1 MAHGAPAF
9 NSTNRHARDKIR
21 TMLGVVVNPAFHGP
35 KEALVAMSRSVVFAV
50 ISVACAV
57 SAMPEAFAQGAEP
70 KAVATFRDWSVF
82 VREDGGE
89 KVCFAATEAK
99 DKSPKSVNHGDI
111 FFLIASWASGAATNQ
126 PSLMTGYELN
136 DRPEPTLRIGSDRW
150 EMYASENEAFIEAS
164 NEEERLIRAMRRGA
178 DMRVSAVSQRG
189 TATSYVISLR
199 GVSAALDRV
208 ASECR

>member
-1 MAHGAPAF
+1 M
-9 NSTNRHARDKIR
+9 
-21 TMLGVVVNPAFHGP
+21 V
-35 KEALVAMSRSVVFAV
+35 RSFVFAL
-50 ISVACAV
+50 ISGLCAV
-57 SAMPEAFAQGAEP
+57 TAGAGAHAQDAEP

-82 VREDGGE
+82 VREDGGD

-111 FFLIASWASGAATNQ
+111 FFLIASWESGAATNQ

-136 DRPEPTLRIGSDRW
+136 ARPEPALRIGSDRW
-150 EMYASENEAFIEAS
+150 QMYASENEAFIEAAG
-164 NEEERLIRAMRRGA
+164 EEERLIRAMRRGA

-189 TATSYVISLR
+189 TATNYVISLR

-208 ASECR
+208 AQECR